1 MIDYNVYTIGWI
13 CAIRAELV
21 AAQELLDEELMDPV
35 PTSKND
41 NNTYTLG
48 KIGSHHVVIAGLPRG
63 EYGETTAAAAARD
76 MVHTF
81 PNVRIGFMVG
91 IGGGVPTE
99 YDVRLGDVVVGS
111 PSYRSGGLIKY
122 DHGRAIQGGGTD
134 LMGSLNQ
141 PPVSILTAITKL
153 SAFHDRRGHNLNQTV
168 DDLLAKNQRLVR
180 LGYRRPPDDTD
191 RLYEA
196 GFVHPS
202 HGENCSVV
210 CPDTNLKPR
219 QPRLEDEDNPKIHY
233 GLIASGSK
241 LMEDSIARD
250 QLAESEHV
258 LCFEMEAA
266 GLANHFP
273 CVAIRGICDYS
284 DSHRGRT
291 WRGYAALVAAA
302 YAKELL
308 LQISPENIKQEE
320 RVAEILQ
327 GIEDVKAG
335 LEPLAKTSENVEY
348 LNERSKREEELKI
361 LDWLNAVDYAS
372 EQYGFL
378 KPEQR
383 LPGTGQQ
390 FLSSE
395 NFQTWLK
402 TKSSLLFCSGMPGAG
417 KTITTAITVEY
428 LYSTFRDNPTV
439 GVAYVYCS
447 YQKRDQQKPQ
457 DLFTSLLKQLA
468 LSMSPL
474 PKAMYELHEKYH
486 NGRERPSFEDIVTTL
501 CKVVNAFS
509 TTFIVIDA
517 LDEHESSDAFL
528 SDIIVLRKQ
537 TTANIFITSRP
548 RPTLLDELKGCV
560 MHDIQADEDDV
571 GLYINQRMTKMML
584 IGDQN
589 IDLSEEAKKEYREL
603 IREKLGKA
611 VSGIFLLARIYL
623 DSLMEETNLK
633 GISVFLQNLPT
644 GLRAYADAYEKT
656 IRRIRNQGQKQR
668 DLARRALTWLVFARE
683 SLTGEQFRHAL
694 SVEDGMSELEGED
707 LHSTKIIQ
715 HVCMG
720 LVMVDAGSQDFR
732 LLHFT
737 TMEYLKANPNCLLSL
752 ESSDDP
758 NFIDNPVDSEIQRSV
773 ARKHFETRLATTCV
787 TYLLFEEF
795 STSETPF
802 FEFRSRRHEYPL
814 YSYAATNWGHHAR
827 HGEQSRTV
835 LDFLKTEPQA
845 SASRQCLPPYADNIW
860 CPLRPFDRTTSL
872 HLTAFFGLKTETAFL
887 LNSGMDPDA
896 RDECDRTPLS
906 YASEFGHADVVAQ
919 LLDCHV
925 DPESKSIWEHPDI
938 PRTALSRAAKMG
950 HAGVVTL
957 LLQQGKVNPDSKP
970 SLIEGQLER
979 TPLSFASE
987 AGHLDVVNILLE
999 AQGANL
1005 NIQDYNHRTL
1015 LHNAVK
1021 AEHIAVVEFLLAN
1034 DGIDPNFRDTH
1045 GKSPLHY
1052 AVKNGYEAAVKSLLA
1067 KKSTDPDC
1075 KDTDGKSPLHYA
1087 AEAGDCAVAEIL
1099 IATQM
1104 VDPDSSDT
1112 NGRTPLSLA
1121 ARAGHID
1128 IVKLLL
1134 TINNAQLI
1142 PRSRGVPAPF
1152 PAILEPRSRSEQGQS
1167 LDETIKAMVV
1177 NGRVDVN
1184 SKDKDGWTPLFHT
1197 VFQRHRSIG
1206 NSFLLLPYTNLN
1218 IQDVNGRKKLR
1229 YAVDEDPKIAKLL
1242 LSCNG
1247 VEPDLEDINMRTPL
1261 SYAAGCGDKLIVELL
1276 LQKPGVKLDSRDISG
1291 RTPLSYAAEGGYF
1304 AAGKLLIADTRVAV
1318 DSRDMSGRTP
1328 LSFLAE
1334 RAQRFLKDK
1343 ESKNLFQDREFDGL
1357 ARELKIADEVVLK
1370 DDAHLFFLDAGL
1382 SPQRKLELADVNEL
1396 YSIALGR
1403 NSERYKG
1410 GRDMVAEM
1418 RKFVGALLAEGGANL
1433 FSPDEQ
1439 GRTPADM
1446 LPESLLPYPGKS
1458 LLQQQGKKRKYGS
1471 D

>member
-1 MIDYNVYTIGWI
+1 MIDYNAYTIGWI

-48 KIGSHHVVIAGLPRG
+48 KIGPHHVVIAGLPRG

-122 DHGRAIQGGGTD
+122 DHGRAVQGGGTD

-168 DDLLAKNQRLVR
+168 DDVLAKNQRLVR

-196 GFVHPS
+196 GFIHPY
-202 HGENCSVV
+202 HGEKCSVV

-219 QPRLEDEDNPKIHY
+219 QPRLEYEDNPKIHY

-291 WRGYAALVAAA
+291 WQGYAALVAAA

-320 RVAEILQ
+320 RMTEILQ

-335 LEPLAKTSENVEY
+335 LEPLAKTSENVES
-348 LNERSKREEELKI
+348 LNDRSKREEELKI
-361 LDWLNAVDYAS
+361 IDWLNAVDYAS
-372 EQYGFL
+372 EQHGFL

-395 NFQTWLK
+395 SFQTWLK
-402 TKSSLLFCSGMPGAG
+402 TRSSLLFCSGMPGAG
-417 KTITTAITVEY
+417 KTITTAITVEH

-468 LSMSPL
+468 LSMSPF
-474 PKAMYELHEKYH
+474 PKAMYELHEKNH
-486 NGRERPSFEDIVTTL
+486 NGRERPSFEDIVATL

-517 LDEHESSDAFL
+517 LDEHDSWDTFL
-528 SDIIVLRKQ
+528 SDVIVLRKR

-548 RPTLLDELKGCV
+548 RPTLPDELKGCL
-560 MHDIQADEDDV
+560 MHDIQADEEDV
-571 GLYINQRMTKMML
+571 ALYINQRMAKMMV
-584 IGDQN
+584 ISQQN
-589 IDLSEEAKKEYREL
+589 VDLSKKAKDDCRNL

-611 VSGIFLLARIYL
+611 VNGIFLLARIYL

-633 GISVFLQNLPT
+633 GISDFLKNLST

-668 DLARRALTWLVFARE
+668 DLARRALTWLMFARK
-683 SLTGEQFRHAL
+683 SLTREQFRHAL
-694 SVEDGMSELEGED
+694 SVEDGMSELKDED
-707 LHSTKIIQ
+707 LHSTNIIQ

-720 LVMVDAGSQDFR
+720 LVMVDAGSRDFR

-758 NFIDNPVDSEIQRSV
+758 NFIEIPADSEIERSL
-773 ARKHFETRLATTCV
+773 ARKHYETKLATTCA
-787 TYLLFEEF
+787 TYLLFEDF
-795 STSETPF
+795 SRGYVLDRKFDS
-802 FEFRSRRHEYPL
+802 PL
-814 YSYAATNWGHHAR
+814 YSRLQKHPLSYYAANNWGHHAR
-827 HGEQSRTV
+827 HGEPSTTV
-835 LDFLKTEPQA
+835 LDFLKSKPHANA
-845 SASRQCLPPYADNIW
+845 SSQYL
-860 CPLRPFDRTTSL
+860 LRYYGYLVDEYKGLYPVTGL
-872 HLTAFFGLKTETAFL
+872 HLTALFGLKTETASL
-887 LNSGMDPDA
+887 LSSGMEPDA
-896 RDECDRTPLS
+896 RDAFGRTPLS
-906 YASEFGHADVVAQ
+906 HASELGYTDVVVE
-919 LLDCHV
+919 LLKFPV
-925 DPESKSIWEHPDI
+925 DTDSKSNGTNNSD
-938 PRTALSRAAKMG
+938 PRSALDYAAQRG
-950 HAGVVTL
+950 HTQIVKL
-957 LLQQGKVNPDSKP
+957 
-970 SLIEGQLER
+970 LIEKGRARPDGSRSIMGNKEQR

-987 AGHLDVVNILLE
+987 AGYLDVVNILL
-999 AQGANL
+999 
-1005 NIQDYNHRTL
+1005 RTRKVDPNSTDFDGRTP
-1015 LHNAVK
+1015 LHFAVK
-1021 AEHIAVVEFLLAN
+1021 CRDEVMVKLLLATEGIN
-1034 DGIDPNFRDTH
+1034 PNLYDYDGMT
-1045 GKSPLHY
+1045 PLHY
-1052 AVKNGYEAAVKSLLA
+1052 AIESGGEAV
-1067 KKSTDPDC
+1067 
-1075 KDTDGKSPLHYA
+1075 
-1087 AEAGDCAVAEIL
+1087 
-1099 IATQM
+1099 
-1104 VDPDSSDT
+1104 
-1112 NGRTPLSLA
+1112 
-1121 ARAGHID
+1121 
-1128 IVKLLL
+1128 VKLLL
-1134 TINNAQLI
+1134 ATGKAH
-1142 PRSRGVPAPF
+1142 P
-1152 PAILEPRSRSEQGQS
+1152 EPRNDVLRSHFTSISEPHPIPEQTQS
-1167 LDETIKAMVV
+1167 QSDTVKATVV
-1177 NGRVDVN
+1177 NGCVDVN
-1184 SKDKDGWTPLFHT
+1184 
-1197 VFQRHRSIG
+1197 
-1206 NSFLLLPYTNLN
+1206 
-1218 IQDVNGRKKLR
+1218 
-1229 YAVDEDPKIAKLL
+1229 AKAYGGL
-1242 LSCNG
+1242 
-1247 VEPDLEDINMRTPL
+1247 TPL
-1261 SYAAGCGDKLIVELL
+1261 SYAVFHNRKSMVKLLLDRTDVELNTQDGKGKTAL
-1276 LQKPGVKLDSRDISG
+1276 RHAVHSDTGTVKLLLACKSIRPNLADENGRTPFLYAAERAQKLEVLKLFIADARVEVDSRDRSG
-1291 RTPLSYAAEGGYF
+1291 RTPLSY
-1304 AAGKLLIADTRVAV
+1304 
-1318 DSRDMSGRTP
+1318 
-1328 LSFLAE
+1328 LAE
-1334 RAQRFLKDK
+1334 RAQM
-1343 ESKNLFQDREFDGL
+1343 
-1357 ARELKIADEVVLK
+1357 I
-1370 DDAHLFFLDAGL
+1370 
-1382 SPQRKLELADVNEL
+1382 L
-1396 YSIALGR
+1396 YSIYFHEGYYDILVRGVSDKDKFKFLDLEKMSDR
-1403 NSERYKG
+1403 I
-1410 GRDMVAEM
+1410 
-1418 RKFVGALLAEGGANL
+1418 RKLVRELVVHREANP
-1433 FSPDEQ
+1433 FSRDEQ
-1439 GRTPADM
+1439 GRTPVYM
-1446 LPESLLPYPGKS
+1446 MPELVNYVRER
-1458 LLQQQGKKRKYGS
+1458 LLQQ
-1471 D
+1471 